1 MENFIFCA
9 VNQGGVL
16 SDNTLVIKTK
26 FKIVRKNESKNIK
39 KKLTKQTRRAI
50 TEVAEKGS
58 STGPSVLLLEQ
69 FGFLMNWIAFVEWL
83 SYEKRL
89 ASFPVGG
96 IVRDPHDLEFPTP
109 PEQDLNLLRT
119 WLLA

>member
-1 MENFIFCA
+1 M
-9 VNQGGVL
+9 NQRT
-16 SDNTLVIKTK
+16 SK
-26 FKIVRKNESKNIK
+26 KNWQNKRE
-39 KKLTKQTRRAI
+39 A
-50 TEVAEKGS
+50 AEKGS
-58 STGPSVLLLEQ
+58 STGPSVLLLEH

-109 PEQDLNLLRT
+109 PEQDSNLLRT

>member
-1 MENFIFCA
+1 MRIWSHLLKKPLMENFIFCA

-26 FKIVRKNESKNIK
+26 FKIVRKNEPKNIK

-58 STGPSVLLLEQ
+58 STGPAVLLLEQ
-69 FGFLMNWIAFVEWL
+69 FGFLMN
-83 SYEKRL
+83 
-89 ASFPVGG
+89 
-96 IVRDPHDLEFPTP
+96 
-109 PEQDLNLLRT
+109 
-119 WLLA
+119 